1 MMLHNNQRPDSP
13 CRFISEMYKNTTPTA
28 EGCAL
33 SKGHS
38 VVPQYIFCSCHLD
51 QILKDNHNVA
61 VGLLPNTLSFPYNV
75 QEILLYNPW
84 FTIEME
90 KPHDRHSNLG
100 NKV

>member
-28 EGCAL
+28 EGCTL

-61 VGLLPNTLSFPYNV
+61 VGLLPNTELPLQCPGNFTLQPMVYNW
-75 QEILLYNPW
+75 NGKAAW
-84 FTIEME
+84 
-90 KPHDRHSNLG
+90 
-100 NKV
+100 